1 MAAPLPLVPVA
12 DIKAV
17 LTGKEC
23 PHMKEK
29 GALKQNKVRASQG
42 APPRGLCP
50 GTGGGKGEARLPVP
64 DFSPHPQGGPGTG
77 FLHPL

>member
-1 MAAPLPLVPVA
+1 MAAPLPLVPVS

-42 APPRGLCP
+42 APPKASAQG
-50 GTGGGKGEARLPVP
+50 
-64 DFSPHPQGGPGTG
+64 QGGEGRGPPPG
-77 FLHPL
+77 P